1 MAAADFDFA
10 SLLEE
15 ATRAGEL
22 RGSAAEN
29 IRELLG
35 ASASTIY
42 IAAVSELARAGKWA
56 ELNDRFYRTL
66 AFGTGGLR
74 GRTIGKIVTKVEWGE
89 AGENERPQFPCVG
102 TNAMNFFNVSRAT
115 QGLVAYLHEWRSQEK
130 IEGKPKIVIAH
141 DSRHFSKEF
150 AELAGKT
157 AAENGCDACVF
168 EGPRSTPELSFAVR
182 HLRASAGIVI
192 TASHNP
198 PRDNGYKLYS
208 SDGSQIIPP
217 NDEIVERFAN
227 VVTSPALGERTSAH
241 HRWISPDLLD
251 RYRSHMTQRFA
262 VSHSDLAITYTPL
275 HGVGG
280 ASMMDLFARAGY
292 TNVTPVAAQFEPD
305 GAFPTLPFPN
315 PEEPGA
321 LDLAMARAD
330 EVQSTLVIANDPDA
344 DRLGAAVRD
353 GAGWHVLRGDQI
365 GWLLASAMLPA
376 MQDPRDVVATTIV
389 SSTLLRAMARDA
401 GVRFAMT
408 LTGFKWLARA
418 AGDGVLRLGYE
429 EALGFAVD
437 PEVADKDGLSAALA
451 LSHLADDLRRHGQTL
466 MDRLDEIEARFGVHS
481 IFQLS
486 LRAEGPSGLGAI
498 IDAVQSLREDP
509 PTTLGGLAV
518 SANFDLA
525 LGYEGLGPTDGVLLQ
540 LGESGRVVVR
550 PSGTEPKLKAYIEI
564 TSPPSDATSLA
575 EQRRHGELLVSA
587 VRADLES
594 LLRL

>member
-1 MAAADFDFA
+1 VNQSLHDRVLEWIEGDPDIEDRETLQR
-10 SLLEE
+10 LLESGDE
-15 ATRAGEL
+15 EEL
-22 RGSAAEN
+22 HR
-29 IRELLG
+29 
-35 ASASTIY
+35 
-42 IAAVSELARAGKWA
+42 
-56 ELNDRFYRTL
+56 RFDTPL
-66 AFGTGGLR
+66 TFGTAGLR
-74 GRTIGKIVTKVEWGE
+74 GPEM
-89 AGENERPQFPCVG
+89 AGPAG
-102 TNAMNFFNVSRAT
+102 MNRYTVRRAT
-115 QGLVAYLHEWRSQEK
+115 QGVIAWLDEIGVDAGRGVVVGRDGRNGSDLFNNEVVAVLLGAGVKVYEMPGPLPTPLVAYCVKKL
-130 IEGKPKIVIAH
+130 G
-141 DSRHFSKEF
+141 
-150 AELAGKT
+150 
-157 AAENGCDACVF
+157 AA
-168 EGPRSTPELSFAVR
+168 
-182 HLRASAGIVI
+182 AGIMV

-198 PRDNGYKLYS
+198 PQDNGYKLYS

-227 VVTSPALGERTSAH
+227 DVVRPELGERTSTH
-241 HRWISPDLLD
+241 HRWISQDVLD
-251 RYRSHMTQRFA
+251 QYRAHFAKRFA
-262 VSHSDLAITYTPL
+262 VPGGSDLAITYTPL

-280 ASMMDLFARAGY
+280 ATMMELFAATGFSS
-292 TNVTPVAAQFEPD
+292 VTPVAVQFEPD

-330 EVQSTLVIANDPDA
+330 EVGSSLVIANDPDA

-353 GAGWHVLRGDQI
+353 DDGWHVLRGDQI
-365 GWLLASAMLPA
+365 GWLLASAMLPT
-376 MQDPRDVVATTIV
+376 MSDPRDVVATTIV
-389 SSTLLRAMARDA
+389 SSTLLREMARDA
-401 GVRFAMT
+401 GVTFTMT

-451 LSHLADDLRRHGQTL
+451 IARLADDLRRHDQTL
-466 MDRLDEIEARFGVHS
+466 IDRLDEIETRYGVHS

-498 IDAVQSLREDP
+498 TNALQSLREEP
-509 PTTLGGLAV
+509 PTTLGGIAV
-518 SANFDLA
+518 SDHFDLVN
-525 LGYEGLGPTDGVLLQ
+525 GYEGLGSTDGVLLR
-540 LGESGRVVVR
+540 LGEAGRVVVR

-575 EQRRHGELLVSA
+575 EQRRHGAALVEA